1 MDAGLSQDLQ
11 VEIKQLSGEALSFS
25 HLGGAGL
32 GWGEGGMGWQRVV
45 LGGAGGTLGVN
56 DYDRLLTEPGK
67 AVALFYL
74 SPGGGEGWRPALFPS
89 MLG

>member
-1 MDAGLSQDLQ
+1 
-11 VEIKQLSGEALSFS
+11 
-25 HLGGAGL
+25 
-32 GWGEGGMGWQRVV
+32 MGWQRVV

-74 SPGGGEGWRPALFPS
+74 SPGGGEG
-89 MLG
+89 